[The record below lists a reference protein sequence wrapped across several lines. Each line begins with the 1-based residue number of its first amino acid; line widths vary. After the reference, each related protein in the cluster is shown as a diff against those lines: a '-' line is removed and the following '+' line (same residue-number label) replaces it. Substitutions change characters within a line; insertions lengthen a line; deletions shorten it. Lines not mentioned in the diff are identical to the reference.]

1 MSSAASAE
9 AILEKFAAI
18 VANSLRI
25 DAARVVEDAYL
36 DDLGA
41 ESLDLL
47 EITMETEDAF
57 SVLIAQK
64 NILQTAQEVFGAG
77 VLVQGDQMTDAGYA
91 LLRRRMPD
99 SLWRSLPERPSVS
112 ELNRL
117 FMRVETWIWMING
130 LLEHTPRV
138 CAQCGTSLERAVAGR
153 LKCKECATEIELV
166 PGEEINRQWVQQY
179 YEREY
184 QPSMM
189 SASTQPS
196 APPAPAV

>member
-1 MSSAASAE
+1 MSSTAASAE
-9 AILEKFAAI
+9 AILEKFASI

-25 DAARVVEDAYL
+25 DADRVVEEAYL

-57 SVLIAQK
+57 NVLIAQK

-77 VLVQGDQMTDAGYA
+77 VLVQGDQLTDAGYA

-99 SLWRSLPERPSVS
+99 SLWTSLPERPSVS

-117 FMRVETWIWMING
+117 FMRVETWIWMIGG
-130 LLEHTPRV
+130 LLEHTPKT
-138 CAQCGTSLERAVAGR
+138 CAQLRHRSRKSCRRAAQVYGVCDRNRTDAGR
-153 LKCKECATEIELV
+153 RDQSAV
-166 PGEEINRQWVQQY
+166 GEAGTT
-179 YEREY
+179 
-184 QPSMM
+184 
-189 SASTQPS
+189 SANTS
-196 APPAPAV
+196 PP